1 MPNIIVPANGEA
13 LPKAKFNLSEIMKAA
28 WKHYRFVH
36 ANYETWQIE
45 RGIVDGSFAN
55 ALRIAWRLA
64 KEAAAKAEK
73 AMRLASGPNAVRA
86 AAIQQ
91 EIDNLKYKT
100 LRYDTVT
107 MRRRLETELAALA
120 A

>member
-1 MPNIIVPANGEA
+1 MPNLIVPVNGEA

-28 WKHYRFVH
+28 WKHYRFVR
-36 ANYETWQIE
+36 ANYADWQIE
-45 RGIVDGSFAN
+45 RGIIDGTFAN
-55 ALRIAWRLA
+55 ALRTAWRLA
-64 KEAAAKAEK
+64 KEASAEAEK
-73 AMRLASGPNAVRA
+73 ALSLTSGPNAARA
-86 AAIQQ
+86 EAIQQ
-91 EIDNLKYKT
+91 EIDSLKYKT

>member
-1 MPNIIVPANGEA
+1 M
-13 LPKAKFNLSEIMKAA
+13 FNLSEIMKAA
-28 WKHYRFVH
+28 WKHYRFVRAH
-36 ANYETWQIE
+36 YADWQIE
-45 RGIVDGSFAN
+45 RGIIDGLFAN

-73 AMRLASGPNAVRA
+73 ALRLASGPNAARVEAIRA
-86 AAIQQ
+86 

-100 LRYDTVT
+100 LRYDTVA